1 MEKLIAL
8 IQKTPMAHKLAVL
21 GFLFAAL
28 GTGHYFLIFTDQQE
42 QIKRLDKQLATLE
55 TELQEKQEIAGNLS
69 KFRKRVEFLQQKLEE
84 KKKNLPDDS
93 NLDQLLKT
101 LNELSEK
108 SDMRI
113 TKFTP
118 QAEVGRNFY
127 AEIPVKMEI
136 EGNYHEI
143 ATFFDKVSKEER
155 IINIS
160 GIELGKPEVK
170 NGKVVLA
177 GSCLA
182 KTFKALPIQPGGAGQ
197 AKPAPGKR
205 QPAPAKGK
213 AH

>member
-1 MEKLIAL
+1 MDKFIAL
-8 IQKTPMAHKLAVL
+8 IQKTPMTHKLAVL

-28 GTGHYFLIFTDQQE
+28 GAGHYFLIYTDQE
-42 QIKRLDKQLATLE
+42 KQIGKLDRQLATLE

-113 TKFTP
+113 VKFTP
-118 QAEVGRNFY
+118 QAEVTRNFY

-160 GIELGKPEVK
+160 GIELGKAEMK
-170 NGKVVLA
+170 NGKVVLG

-182 KTFKALPIQPGGAGQ
+182 KTFKALPPQQQQAGGAQ
-197 AKPAPGKR
+197 K
-205 QPAPAKGK
+205 AKGAKK
-213 AH
+213 AAAAH